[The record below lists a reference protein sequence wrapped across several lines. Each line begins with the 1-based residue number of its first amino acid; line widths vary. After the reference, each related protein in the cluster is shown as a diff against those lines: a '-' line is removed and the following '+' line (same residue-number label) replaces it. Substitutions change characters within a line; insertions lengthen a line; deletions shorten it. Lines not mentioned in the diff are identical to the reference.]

1 MATTGEKLNN
11 FGYAKTLEGFET
23 ALAEGTID
31 ENSIV
36 FIEETYQLW
45 THGQF
50 FQFESVSD
58 E

>member
-1 MATTGEKLNN
+1 MATITYFSN
-11 FGYAKTLEGFET
+11 FVYAKTLAGFKE
-23 ALAEGTID
+23 ALEAGEFTEYD
-31 ENSIV
+31 V
-36 FIEETYQLW
+36 AFIEETYQLW